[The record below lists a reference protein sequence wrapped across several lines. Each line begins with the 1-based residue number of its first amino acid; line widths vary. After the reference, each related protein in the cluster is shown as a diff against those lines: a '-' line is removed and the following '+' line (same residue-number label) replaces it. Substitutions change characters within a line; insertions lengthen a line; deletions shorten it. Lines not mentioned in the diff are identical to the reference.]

1 MRSIEET
8 LCAVAL
14 PCAPR
19 RVKTPTAHVMVSSIA
34 QRERSR
40 PRLSL
45 PRHALIGE
53 TTFWGGGLRPTQT
66 RSRAVDAL
74 QRSRALA
81 QRADCGAGRVGRT
94 LGANAVMPAR
104 HVTELSS
111 AVHAD
116 HAIPALV
123 HRWRIRSSR
132 QRRREGV
139 TDLARSRLGLL
150 ETLGF
155 WCVGP
160 GVDLTPR
167 LLATE
172 EMPVL
177 VHPRLL
183 GRCKLPHVFWC
194 PVTAEIVL
202 ENKNL

>member
-1 MRSIEET
+1 MRGGAAV
-8 LCAVAL
+8 CAT
-14 PCAPR
+14 PR
-19 RVKTPTAHVMVSSIA
+19 QDPDGTCHGVVDCTTRTIPSSSFPTPS
-34 QRERSR
+34 RSDWGNN
-40 PRLSL
+40 LL
-45 PRHALIGE
+45 
-53 TTFWGGGLRPTQT
+53 GGGLRPTQT